1 MGLNDRR
8 QGPPGDLG
16 FAFCVAVFWQASAHK
31 TGWSF
36 GFLPARWQYSKR
48 KTQNA
53 KLKTAALACVPHKSL
68 RICEARRLELLHRVA
83 RPLQLRDNPVVTDE
97 VACSDDN

>member
-8 QGPPGDLG
+8 QGPPGVLG
-16 FAFCVAVFWQASAHK
+16 FAFVPRS
-31 TGWSF
+31 
-36 GFLPARWQYSKR
+36 LPARWQYSKR

-68 RICEARRLELLHRVA
+68 KICEARRLELLHRVA
-83 RPLQLRDNPVVTDE
+83 RPLQLRDNSVVTDE